1 MVVNVL
7 YGHQDDFSVEGHL
20 SGIEGVIRLHLN
32 PFIYMNDNVCVCMYV
47 CINECGHR
55 SWMYVNHS
63 YWKYFTWD
71 CGLFLDLM
79 VSSTVMPTIKMLPS
93 DATDIR
99 LYHNTLHSNI
109 HTYIHTISREMKTK
123 SEDSYTCCSEETV
136 GWPPKW
142 YNKLHNIIVMVYAFK
157 YALAYH
163 WATVSCQL

>member
-7 YGHQDDFSVEGHL
+7 NGHQDDFSVEGHL

-32 PFIYMNDNVCVCMYV
+32 PFIYILHECMNVWMIICILVCMYVCMYV
-47 CINECGHR
+47 CINECGYS

-63 YWKYFTWD
+63 NWIYFTWD

-109 HTYIHTISREMKTK
+109 HTYIHTYNITWNENKIGRFLYLLFRGDSRM
-123 SEDSYTCCSEETV
+123 
-136 GWPPKW
+136 
-142 YNKLHNIIVMVYAFK
+142 
-157 YALAYH
+157 
-163 WATVSCQL
+163 AT